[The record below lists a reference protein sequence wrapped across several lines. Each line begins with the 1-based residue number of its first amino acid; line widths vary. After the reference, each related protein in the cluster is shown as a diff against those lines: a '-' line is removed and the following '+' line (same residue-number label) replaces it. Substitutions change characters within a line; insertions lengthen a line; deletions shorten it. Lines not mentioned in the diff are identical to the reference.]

1 MACDGRQ
8 GCENVRCFDEGAQ
21 NMVGYTGST
30 SVTQWELHLF
40 YIWILSTI
48 FEVAWA
54 CDVFAYGVKTEPAF
68 CEFLES

>member
-1 MACDGRQ
+1 
-8 GCENVRCFDEGAQ
+8 
-21 NMVGYTGST
+21 MVGYTGST

-54 CDVFAYGVKTEPAF
+54 CDVFGMWLILLNFKSISHISWWYLMAGPCMKM
-68 CEFLES
+68 